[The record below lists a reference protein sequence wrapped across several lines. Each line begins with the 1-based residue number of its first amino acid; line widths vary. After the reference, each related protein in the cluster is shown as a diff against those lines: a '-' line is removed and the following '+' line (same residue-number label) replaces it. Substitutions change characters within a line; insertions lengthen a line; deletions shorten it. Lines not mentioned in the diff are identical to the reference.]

1 MRFSVIRGLATR
13 MVNGNLRTAIAKYFR
28 QGAFLRNFSIVM
40 SGTAFAQLIGFAL
53 MPVVSRLFTPSDF
66 GIFGSYNSVLA
77 VFSAF
82 VTLQYNQAIVLSERT
97 QDAINLFFVSCISV
111 ALVTGLC
118 ALLALVFPE
127 QAQGL
132 IEAPNRWFPLLLAVS
147 VLVAGLNQS
156 LQSWCIRVK
165 AFTHTSASPV
175 IRSLSAAGIWIAT
188 GIGHAGA
195 VGLVLGSICA
205 EVLSSLNLGRV
216 LKRDLKETSTFV
228 NWAKMKKLARDFRDF
243 PTFAAPQN
251 LMNALSQGLPVLL
264 MSHFYGI
271 GIAGAYAFSVRIL
284 HAPTRL
290 VLTPMRQVLFQK
302 ASETQNQGG
311 DLYPLFLKITG
322 GLMAVAIVPS
332 VILFIWAPQ
341 IFSWIFGREWI
352 EAGIYARWLMLWI
365 FAGFSNMPSV
375 VIMRILRQQ
384 QKLLMYEC
392 IILLSRT
399 IILIVGGVYWQSLT
413 TVISFSILGIIL
425 NIVLILW
432 VGTFIRKN
440 NSSRL

>member
-1 MRFSVIRGLATR
+1 MD
-13 MVNGNLRTAIAKYFR
+13 NGNLRIAIARYFG

-66 GIFGSYNSVLA
+66 GIFGAYNSVLA

-82 VTLQYNQAIVLSERT
+82 VTLQYNQPVVLTERT
-97 QDAINLFFVSCISV
+97 QDAINLFFLSCLSV

-118 ALLALVFPE
+118 ALTALVFPE
-127 QAQGL
+127 EAQDL
-132 IEAPNRWFPLLLAVS
+132 IKAPNRWFLLLLTVS

-175 IRSLSAAGIWIAT
+175 IRSLSAVGIWIAA

-205 EVLSSLNLGRV
+205 EVLSSLNLSRV

-228 NWAKMKKLARDFRDF
+228 NWEKMKQLARDFRDF
-243 PTFAAPQN
+243 PAFAAPQN

-271 GIAGAYAFSVRIL
+271 GIAGAYAFSIRIL
-284 HAPTRL
+284 QAPMTL
-290 VLTPMRQVLFQK
+290 VLTPLRQVLFQK
-302 ASETQNQGG
+302 ASETHNQGG
-311 DLYPLFLKITG
+311 DLYPLFFKITG

-332 VILFIWAPQ
+332 AILFIWAPQ
-341 IFSWIFGREWI
+341 IFSWIFGSEWF
-352 EAGIYARWLMLWI
+352 EAGTYARWLMLWI
-365 FAGFSNMPSV
+365 FIMFSNVPSV
-375 VIMRILRQQ
+375 VIMRVLRQQ
-384 QKLLMYEC
+384 RKLLAYEC

-399 IILIVGGVYWQSLT
+399 IILIVGGIYWQSLT
-413 TVISFSILGIIL
+413 TVISFSILGFIL
-425 NIVLILW
+425 NLVFIVWVRSLI
-432 VGTFIRKN
+432 VKN
-440 NSSRL
+440 DSGRL